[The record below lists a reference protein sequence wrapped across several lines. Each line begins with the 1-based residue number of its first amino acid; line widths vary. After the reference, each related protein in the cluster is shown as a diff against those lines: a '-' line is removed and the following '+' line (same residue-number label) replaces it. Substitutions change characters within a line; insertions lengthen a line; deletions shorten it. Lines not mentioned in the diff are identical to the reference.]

1 MALLPA
7 RRPLEL
13 DPHALAQRRLRNFGV
28 TAVLVAMGA
37 AFCAGSVVSA
47 RQVVQERV
55 LWSRGMQGKL
65 VHLSG
70 KVEETQKLG
79 LTLFY
84 DYDLDVKWLDSQGR
98 QHSGKASFGRTF
110 RAVGKREPPR
120 LRYDP
125 ENPDHFVLSWA
136 AQGGM
141 PRAGVALL
149 CGLLGGLMLLGA
161 RTLAKIERRRL
172 ELLQMCAEDGE
183 EVVGE
188 VEKAWSHKGIHY
200 LRYRLPDDMRV
211 RKYQGDA
218 PFVFARE
225 GALHVLALRS
235 PRAPDAP
242 FLVEADLRS
251 FDLPIEVR
259 ARVLSAAG
267 AG

>member
-7 RRPLEL
+7 SRPLEL
-13 DPHALAQRRLRNFGV
+13 DPRALAQRRLRNFGV

-37 AFCAGSVVSA
+37 AFCAGSVVST
-47 RQVVQERV
+47 RQVIEERI
-55 LWSRGMQGKL
+55 LWARGMQGKL

-98 QHSGKASFGRTF
+98 QHAGKASFGRTF
-110 RAVGKREPPR
+110 RGVGKRESPR

-125 ENPDHFVLSWA
+125 EQPDRFVLSWA
-136 AQGGM
+136 AQGGLA
-141 PRAGVALL
+141 RAGVALL
-149 CGLLGGLMLLGA
+149 CGLLGALMLLCA
-161 RTLAKIERRRL
+161 RTLAKVERRRL
-172 ELLQMCAEDGE
+172 EILRMCAEDGE

-188 VEKAWSHKGIHY
+188 VEKAWSHKGVHF
-200 LRYRLPDDMRV
+200 LRYRLPDDVRV
-211 RKYQGDA
+211 RRYQGDA
-218 PFVFARE
+218 PFVFAR
-225 GALHVLALRS
+225 GGSLHVLALRS

-242 FLVEADLRS
+242 LLVEADLRS

-259 ARVLSAAG
+259 ARVLSAAATG
-267 AG
+267 